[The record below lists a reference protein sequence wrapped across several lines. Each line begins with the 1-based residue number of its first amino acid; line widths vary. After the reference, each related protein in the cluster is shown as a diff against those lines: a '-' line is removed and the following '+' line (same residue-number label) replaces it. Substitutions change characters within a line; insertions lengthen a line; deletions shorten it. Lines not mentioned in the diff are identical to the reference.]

1 MVNLIYLINQG
12 EKFTDEEKE
21 TLFFSTSKL
30 LHSADVSLRRL
41 IFLFVKELNF
51 WQNSFILTGSLITE
65 INRQGDNL
73 IKPNCFRILG
83 QIIDMSSVSVV
94 ERLLKEAISNSNPEI
109 ASSAL
114 ICTLFMVNK
123 GFNVAKNWISE
134 ITDKL
139 TSSLGQE
146 NLLTFHCLLLLRQIK
161 EKDKLFLIKI
171 YSRLAEDSN
180 SKSQF
185 GLCQL
190 IRYITEFLRKEE
202 LDSET
207 FNTFSYFLERCTY
220 KIEESV
226 KIEACRAILSLKNIK
241 PGLKKSALATLCELI
256 NSVNKVVKFSAMKTF
271 DKYVEPSFAQ
281 TLALDIFME
290 IERTIEDNSYNSS
303 IKAYGLSIFL
313 KISKELSENR
323 TEKMFKT
330 FIEQYPKFKDDFKKK
345 VIVISKGICQ
355 EIPDK
360 QKIYFKFF
368 CEIFKLDAGPQT
380 KSEILEAILWFIDNN
395 KELKNQAILFLAEM
409 IFDCQYDVIKV
420 KILSLLGKECLNAN
434 PAKLVRYIYNQIILE
449 TPMVRASAI
458 AALGEIAFKEE
469 NLRKTILILIKRSFN
484 DSDAEVRERAF
495 FYYKAINNLNSEEE
509 NLKNSKITNFVFP
522 SLNEKE
528 NNFFNNLDVD
538 IIQSI
543 LKIEKETLLNSE
555 NISDELTNILNN
567 KEKVEEILIQN
578 KKELEKLENKK
589 DGKKKE
595 KKKDENK
602 EEIAEDEYKQT
613 MFSKVYGTP
622 KIITNYKKLTEQTAE
637 YFTRYRKIIHDSIVV
652 FDFEITNTV
661 ELQTINNI
669 TMEIENL
676 NNEGFDFDK
685 AEIIQIKSLAS
696 NQTGHLY
703 FKILK
708 NSDILFSSCSF
719 QIILNFDL
727 QELDIKGNSHG
738 IAVKETFKI
747 DKIVDISYADYYKN
761 YNKVNLEN
769 FSEFWKMAEKSG
781 YSLVQEKIGLPYH
794 NMKEAA
800 KNFSEIIGLN
810 PLNKI
815 EKIDN
820 SVKKFE
826 IDYAYQSYTE
836 NLLFLKLQIIFN
848 DQNKCLA
855 LVTIL
860 SQDESIPKIILNKIY
875 A

>member
-1 MVNLIYLINQG
+1 LVNLIYLINQG

>member
-1 MVNLIYLINQG
+1 
-12 EKFTDEEKE
+12 
-21 TLFFSTSKL
+21 
-30 LHSADVSLRRL
+30 
-41 IFLFVKELNF
+41 
-51 WQNSFILTGSLITE
+51 
-65 INRQGDNL
+65 
-73 IKPNCFRILG
+73 
-83 QIIDMSSVSVV
+83 MSSVSVV
-94 ERLLKEAISNSNPEI
+94 ERLLKEAISNSSPEI

-123 GFNVAKNWISE
+123 GFNIAKNWISE

-171 YSRLAEDSN
+171 YSKIAEDSN

-241 PGLKKSALATLCELI
+241 PALKKSALATLCELI

-290 IERTIEDNSYNSS
+290 IERTIEDNSFNSS

-313 KISKELSENR
+313 KISKELSESR

-330 FIEQYPKFKDDFKKK
+330 FIEQYPKFKDEFKKK

-368 CEIFKLDAGPQT
+368 CEIFKLDSGPQT
-380 KSEILEAILWFIDNN
+380 KSEILDAILWFVYNN

-458 AALGEIAFKEE
+458 SALGEIAFKEP
-469 NLRKTILILIKRSFN
+469 NLRKTILVLIKRSFN

-495 FYYKAINNLNSEEE
+495 FYYKAINNLDNEDE

-522 SLNEKE
+522 SFNEKE

-543 LKIEKETLLNSE
+543 LKVEKETLLNSE
-555 NISDELTNILNN
+555 NISDEITNILNN
-567 KEKVEEILIQN
+567 KEKVEEILIKN
-578 KKELEKLENKK
+578 KKELEKIENKK
-589 DGKKKE
+589 DGKKKD
-595 KKKDENK
+595 KKNENK

-669 TMEIENL
+669 TIEIENL

-685 AEIIQIKSLAS
+685 AEIIQIKSLTS

-708 NSDILFSSCSF
+708 NSDVLYSSCSF

-738 IAVKETFKI
+738 IAVKESFKI

-761 YNKVNLEN
+761 YNKVNLDN

-800 KNFSEIIGLN
+800 RNFSEIIGLN

-815 EKIDN
+815 ENIEN

-826 IDYAYQSYTE
+826 IDYAYEGITE
-836 NLLFLKLQIIFN
+836 NLLFVKLQIIFN

-855 LVTIL
+855 LVNIL
-860 SQDESIPKIILNKIY
+860 SQDESIPKLIINKIY